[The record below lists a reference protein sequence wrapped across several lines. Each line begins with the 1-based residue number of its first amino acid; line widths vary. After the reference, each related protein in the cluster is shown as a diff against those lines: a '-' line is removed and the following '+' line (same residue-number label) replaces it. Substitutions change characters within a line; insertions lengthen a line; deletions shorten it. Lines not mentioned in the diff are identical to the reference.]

1 LFEAL
6 QNQAES
12 RSDGLGAVIFL
23 MESAL
28 NASTLWRITQG
39 YGFFIV

>member
-1 LFEAL
+1 LK
-6 QNQAES
+6 NQAET

-28 NASTLWRITQG
+28 NASKFWQITQS